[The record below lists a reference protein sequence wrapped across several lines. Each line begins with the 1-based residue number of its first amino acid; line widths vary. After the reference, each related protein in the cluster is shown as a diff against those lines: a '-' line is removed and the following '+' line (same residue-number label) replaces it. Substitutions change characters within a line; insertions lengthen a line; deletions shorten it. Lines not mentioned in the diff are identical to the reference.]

1 MIAFNSETQECR
13 NEDVAAY
20 VDGELEASER
30 ELFELHLAGCDGC
43 TGQLLRQRQLL
54 CTLDAAFLQEQS
66 VTLPRNFAQ
75 VVAAHAETD
84 MRGMRDGSERW
95 QALRVSLILAVAAF
109 ALLGTAPG
117 ESILGTLQS
126 GARFVRSF
134 LNFFWDAAYQAGVG
148 LAVILRMLTRS
159 FVFESRLLGFL
170 FLVLFVIALALLPR
184 LIARYH
190 RAEIVE

>member
-13 NEDVAAY
+13 NEEVAAY
-20 VDGELEASER
+20 VDGELEAHER
-30 ELFELHLAGCDGC
+30 ESFELHLADCDGC
-43 TGQLLRQRQLL
+43 KGQLLRQRQLL

-66 VTLPRNFAQ
+66 VTLPRNFAR

-109 ALLGTAPG
+109 ALLGTASG
-117 ESILGTLQS
+117 DSILGPAQS

-134 LNFFWDAAYQAGVG
+134 VNFFWDAAYQAGVG

-159 FVFESRLLGFL
+159 FVFESRLLGVLFL
-170 FLVLFVIALALLPR
+170 FLFVTALTLLPR

>member
-1 MIAFNSETQECR
+1 MIDSHSETQQCR
-13 NEDVAAY
+13 EEDIGAY
-20 VDGELEASER
+20 VVGELETRER
-30 ELFELHLAGCDGC
+30 DSFEQHLADCDEC
-43 TGQLLRQRQLL
+43 TGLLLRQRQLL
-54 CTLDAAFLQEQS
+54 CTLDAAFQKERE
-66 VTLPRNFAQ
+66 VELPRNFAH

-109 ALLGTAPG
+109 ALLGTASG
-117 ESILGTLQS
+117 ESILGPARSTARYVQS
-126 GARFVRSF
+126 FG
-134 LNFFWDAAYQAGVG
+134 NFFVDAAYQAGVA
-148 LAVILRMLTRS
+148 LAIILRILTRS

-170 FLVLFVIALALLPR
+170 ILLLFGTALALLPR